1 MDTYI
6 TSEYKVNTGRSK
18 STASVTWQGPEEWA
32 GLRALLTVV
41 STPKKDQ
48 NENLLTD
55 PTEVVNS
62 DSGLLQLQASFL
74 SHTPLESLGGS
85 FPGLSDAS
93 GALRDREGRP
103 TEGGR
108 RGATSSFWAWDLRKL
123 VTGHAPP
130 PSSHWPTA
138 GTCPLLSSL
147 HPGVSFGSVY
157 FSLSTYWT
165 QAGLGIPSYLV
176 RWEGGGVTEAWM
188 GEMTHPRSNYCF
200 PGLVKD
206 ERRGEGLG
214 TRGRGATA
222 LQVGEYREAK

>member
-1 MDTYI
+1 MALSRQIQNCARGHLHNIGVQSKYR
-6 TSEYKVNTGRSK
+6 KVQEHSLRHVAGTG
-18 STASVTWQGPEEWA
+18 
-32 GLRALLTVV
+32 GLGGAEDAVDSCV
-41 STPKKDQ
+41 NPPKKDQ

-74 SHTPLESLGGS
+74 NHTPLESLGGS
-85 FPGLSDAS
+85 FPGLSNAS

-176 RWEGGGVTEAWM
+176 RWEGGGC
-188 GEMTHPRSNYCF
+188 H
-200 PGLVKD
+200 
-206 ERRGEGLG
+206 
-214 TRGRGATA
+214 
-222 LQVGEYREAK
+222 